1 MTIKK
6 ILNIFILI
14 YVAFTIVALSLEKF
28 DMITLNQNHISL
40 FKILFL
46 LYLIIE
52 SILEFDRKH
61 KVFSLII
68 IIFVLLYSY
77 RSIILI
83 PKIITE
89 TDIISKGFLLRKSSL
104 YLLITNLLTLV
115 FKTYSTYLL
124 TSSLYFI
131 FIVSWFKVICYF
143 KQIKSWKINK
153 YS

>member
-14 YVAFTIVALSLEKF
+14 YTAFTIVALSLEKF

-104 YLLITNLLTLV
+104 YFELA
-115 FKTYSTYLL
+115 
-124 TSSLYFI
+124 I
-131 FIVSWFKVICYF
+131 FINFSRFYLFKIADYF
-143 KQIKSWKINK
+143 KSAYDK
-153 YS
+153 YEVK

>member
-14 YVAFTIVALSLEKF
+14 CAAFTIVALSLEKF

-104 YLLITNLLTLV
+104 YFELA
-115 FKTYSTYLL
+115 
-124 TSSLYFI
+124 I
-131 FIVSWFKVICYF
+131 FINFSRFYLFKIADYF
-143 KQIKSWKINK
+143 KSAYDK
-153 YS
+153 YEVK